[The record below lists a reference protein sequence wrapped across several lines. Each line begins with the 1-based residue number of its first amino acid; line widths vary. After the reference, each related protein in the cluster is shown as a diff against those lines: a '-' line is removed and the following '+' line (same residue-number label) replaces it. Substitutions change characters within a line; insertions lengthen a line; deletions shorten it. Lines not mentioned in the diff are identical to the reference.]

1 MSNINYYDIITFG
14 CQMNEYDSEV
24 MAGFCEALG
33 YFPAEKQG
41 GASLI
46 LINTCCVREK
56 AENKVYGLLGRLR
69 KLKQANPD
77 LIIGVGGCMPQQ
89 KNIAR
94 EIKSR
99 FPYVNFIFGPH
110 TLFQLPQLIKR
121 ANENK
126 ETMIAIQE
134 NPDEITEDKPVKQA
148 RIVCAWV
155 PITFGCNNFC
165 TYCIV
170 PYVRGQERSRRPE
183 AILHEIRQLVASGYK
198 EITLLGQNVNSYGKD
213 LPEGTDFADLIS
225 QVCRIQGLI
234 RLRFLTSHP
243 RDFHQKLIE
252 EIARQPKVC
261 EHIHLPVQAGSNK
274 TLTKM
279 NRGYSREEYLALI
292 KNLRQA
298 IPQVAITTDLIVGF
312 PGETTGDFLQ
322 TLDLIE
328 KVRFTNAFT
337 FVYSNRPGTPAAK
350 MPDQVPAEVKKE
362 RIQALIKIQNEITIA
377 ENQAETGKIHQ
388 VLVEG
393 ENEKNPSLLAGRTR
407 TNKLVFFPAKKDL
420 TGELV
425 QVKITAAT
433 LTHLAGI
440 AQAALV

>member
-1 MSNINYYDIITFG
+1 
-14 CQMNEYDSEV
+14 MNKYDSEV
-24 MAGFCEALG
+24 MAGYCEALG

-41 GASLI
+41 EANLI
-46 LINTCCVREK
+46 LVNTCCVREK

-69 KLKQANPD
+69 KLKQANPA

-89 KNIAR
+89 KNIAW

-99 FPYVNFIFGPH
+99 FPYVNFIFGPP
-110 TLFQLPQLIKR
+110 TLFQLPQLIR
-121 ANENK
+121 RTYENT
-126 ETMIAIQE
+126 ETIIAIQE
-134 NPDEITEDKPVKQA
+134 NLVEITEDKPVK
-148 RIVCAWV
+148 RFSNVCAWI

-170 PYVRGQERSRRPE
+170 PYVRGQERSRQPK
-183 AILHEIRQLVASGYK
+183 AIFNEIKQLVASGYK
-198 EITLLGQNVNSYGKD
+198 EVTLLGQNVNSYGKD
-213 LPEGTDFADLIS
+213 LPDKIDFAALLS
-225 QVCRIQGLI
+225 RVCQIEGLT

-243 RDFHQKLIE
+243 RGFHLRLIE

-274 TLTKM
+274 ILKKM
-279 NRGYSREEYLALI
+279 NRGYTREEYLALI

-312 PGETTGDFLQ
+312 PGETNEDFLQ
-322 TLDLIE
+322 TLDLVE
-328 KVRFTNAFT
+328 NARFANAFT
-337 FVYSNRPGTPAAK
+337 FVYSNRSGTPSAK
-350 MPDQVPAEVKKE
+350 MPDQVPVEIKKE
-362 RIQALIKIQNEITIA
+362 RIQTLIKIQNEITVA
-377 ENQAETGKIHQ
+377 ENQAEIGKIHQ

-407 TNKLVFFPAKKDL
+407 TNKLVLFPAKKDI
-420 TGELV
+420 TGKLV

-433 LTHLAGI
+433 LTHLAGV
-440 AQAALV
+440 AQVTLV